1 MEWQQDP
8 VRDNK
13 VPFRRR
19 GRPPGSVSLTSETE
33 QTIITFT
40 RAGAFASAAAEAAG
54 VSVRTFHEWMARGED
69 RHPSRPSTPKL
80 RAFAKAVRRA
90 HAEAR
95 VAAEINVYN
104 QRPAHWLTYAARTKP
119 DRDGWTKPP
128 EGAEEEDAPK
138 ARTLEDMMAELD
150 KEDQRDARC
159 SDSACPCSLHNRGP
173 DGTRRPYG
181 YSD

>member
-1 MEWQQDP
+1 MQRAPTPSTDTRWP
-8 VRDNK
+8 S
-13 VPFRRR
+13 
-19 GRPPGSVSLTSETE
+19 RPRLPTLLPRASSTTQ
-33 QTIITFT
+33 QTIATYI
-40 RAGAFASAAAEAAG
+40 RAGAFPSIAAEAAG
-54 VSVRTFHEWMARGED
+54 ISVRTFHEWMARGED
-69 RHPSRPSTPKL
+69 RHPSRASTPKL

-95 VAAEINVYN
+95 VAAEIRVYN

-150 KEDQRDARC
+150 KEEQRDAGC
-159 SDSACPCSLHNRGP
+159 ADSECRCSLHSRGP

-181 YSD
+181 FSD

>member
-33 QTIITFT
+33 QTIIAFT

-95 VAAEINVYN
+95 VAAEIRVY
-104 QRPAHWLTYAARTKP
+104 QDRPAHWLTYAARTKP
-119 DRDGWTKPP
+119 DRDGWTKAPQ
-128 EGAEEEDAPK
+128 GAEEEDAPK
-138 ARTLEDMMAELD
+138 PRTLEDMMAELD

-173 DGTRRPYG
+173 DGTRRPFR